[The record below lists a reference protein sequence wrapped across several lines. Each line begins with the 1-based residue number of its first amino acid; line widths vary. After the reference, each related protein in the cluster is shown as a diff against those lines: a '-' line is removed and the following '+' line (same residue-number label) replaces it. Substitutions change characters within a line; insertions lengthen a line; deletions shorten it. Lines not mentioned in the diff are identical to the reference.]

1 MNNKKF
7 LIYYALI
14 FLVLG
19 YSAFKI
25 MFPDFQIEKKH
36 SSTDEQYQMETQ
48 ETRPPEYSIFA
59 NEDFPAGYDADNK
72 LSTVGETKQST
83 TTTPTNTAQTT
94 EAVGRRN
101 ALRKALNYL
110 DFTAF
115 SYTGLIKQ
123 LEYEGFTRDEAIY
136 GADNSGAD
144 WNEQAYKKA
153 LNYLDFTAFS
163 YTGLIKQLEYEGFSR
178 DEAVYG
184 ADNSGADWNEQAY
197 KKGMSY
203 LDLMAFSRE
212 GLIDQL
218 EYEGFTEEEI
228 EYALTK
234 IGY

>member
-25 MFPDFQIEKKH
+25 MFPAFQIEKNH

-72 LSTVGETKQST
+72 LSTSVETKQST

-144 WNEQAYKKA
+144 WNEQAYKK
-153 LNYLDFTAFS
+153 
-163 YTGLIKQLEYEGFSR
+163 
-178 DEAVYG
+178 
-184 ADNSGADWNEQAY
+184 
-197 KKGMSY
+197 GMIY
-203 LDLMAFSRE
+203 LDLMAFSRD

-218 EYEGFTEEEI
+218 EYEGFTEDEI
-228 EYALTK
+228 EYAITK